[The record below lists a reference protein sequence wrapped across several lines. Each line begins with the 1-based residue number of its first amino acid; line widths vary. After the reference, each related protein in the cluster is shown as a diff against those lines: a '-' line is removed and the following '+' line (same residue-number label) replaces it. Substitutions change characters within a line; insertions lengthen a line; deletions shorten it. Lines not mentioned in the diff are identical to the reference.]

1 MRIPKAIIYANFA
14 PYDNAGNILD
24 FFVENFLFVAHF
36 SFQFHK
42 LGKAKQKNTL
52 TIYKRGQQAY
62 RLTFFNLSVP
72 ESLLYFLLPITGT
85 LFLLQLL
92 WWIFLLRIRGNKF
105 DYFFSVNALTA
116 WLGIILKKIGIVNE
130 TIFWIWDYYPTQ
142 GNSLEVKIM
151 RSLYWHLDKFGA
163 QESTHTF
170 FLSAKLQKI
179 RKKFG
184 LFPENKSHP
193 VIPIGANVKPI
204 KLMRKSIPTIGYLG
218 VIKQSQGLDLLVD
231 TLPKI
236 LKNLPDLKIEIVGS
250 GPYEDKLKK
259 RLKYYQ
265 KIVKFYGYIESLE
278 KVTKIMKKWSIG
290 VATYTP
296 TTNNPAYFADPSKI
310 KTYLSVGVPVICT
323 NVTPFSNEINKSKAG
338 IVVDYHDKANFI
350 RSVGNLI
357 KFQTKYSKSALK
369 LARKYNYKRIYKN
382 FFKNQNK
389 LSSIM

>member
-24 FFVENFLFVAHF
+24 FLIDNFLFVAHF

-42 LGKAKQKNTL
+42 LGKAKQKNIL
-52 TIYKRGQQAY
+52 SIYKRGQQAY
-62 RLTFFNLSVP
+62 RLTFFNLNIP

-85 LFLLQLL
+85 LFLLQLI

-116 WLGIILKKIGIVNE
+116 WLGIILKKIGVVNE
-130 TIFWIWDYYPTQ
+130 TIYWIWDYYPTQ
-142 GNSLEVKIM
+142 GYSLEVKIM
-151 RSLYWHLDKFGA
+151 RSLYWYFDKFGA

-170 FLSAKLQKI
+170 FLSAKLQEI
-179 RKKFG
+179 RKEFG
-184 LFPENKSHP
+184 LFTENKFHP
-193 VIPIGANVKPI
+193 IIPIGTNVKSI
-204 KLMRKSIPTIGYLG
+204 KLIKKSTPTIGYLG

-236 LKNLPDLKIEIVGS
+236 LKIFPNFKIEIVGS

-259 RLKYYQ
+259 GLKYYQ

-278 KVTKIMKKWSIG
+278 AITEIMKKWSIG
-290 VATYTP
+290 IATYTP

-310 KTYLSVGVPVICT
+310 KTYLGVGVPVICT
-323 NVTPFSNEINKSKAG
+323 NVTPFSNEIIKGKAG
-338 IVVDYHDKANFI
+338 FVVDYYDKAGFI
-350 RSVGNLI
+350 KSVEKLI
-357 KFQTKYSKSALK
+357 KSQTKYSKNAFK

-382 FFKNQNK
+382 FFKNQE
-389 LSSIM
+389 